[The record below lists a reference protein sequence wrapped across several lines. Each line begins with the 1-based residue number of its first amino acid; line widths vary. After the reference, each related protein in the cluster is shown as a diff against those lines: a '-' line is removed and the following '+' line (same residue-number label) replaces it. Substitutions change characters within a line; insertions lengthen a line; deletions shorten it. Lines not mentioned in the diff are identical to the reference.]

1 MDMYEMLSS
10 RATYV
15 IGLQLICASRNA
27 SRLNLAV
34 LVFCTFAMII
44 ALRLELYTLS
54 FQSSTKVGQGHSE
67 KCDLKA
73 AGTPSIRGTPG
84 EFPDYRP
91 SRHQPLERYARLP
104 VENVL
109 SLLPRHTQWYALN
122 SLFATAFQ
130 DQPAASANLVGLRS
144 GDNSYSSKIPHEKFM
159 RV

>member
-1 MDMYEMLSS
+1 MPACLLGW
-10 RATYV
+10 RAIPDSPGRT
-15 IGLQLICASRNA
+15 S
-27 SRLNLAV
+27 
-34 LVFCTFAMII
+34 
-44 ALRLELYTLS
+44 
-54 FQSSTKVGQGHSE
+54 HSE
-67 KCDLKA
+67 KCGLQA

-109 SLLPRHTQWYALN
+109 SLLPRHTQWYVLN

-144 GDNSYSSKIPHEKFM
+144 GDKSYSSKIPHEKLM